1 MKLTQKQRDRLW
13 GEDGPYSEVHLIIE
27 TRILDDRE
35 ARKFVIV
42 ELNINPLSFEILKKN
57 RRQFEDD
64 SMIQELIDHAEYRG
78 QPFGYVTCA
87 FMQEYINSTVL
98 IEANKQVEYLKK
110 VLIKIHKYV
119 MDYLGIKSIVH

>member
-1 MKLTQKQRDRLW
+1 MKLTHKLREKLW

-57 RRQFEDD
+57 RKQFKDD
-64 SMIQELIDHAEYRG
+64 LLIQELIDHAEYRG
-78 QPFGYVTCA
+78 QPFGYITCA
-87 FMQEYINSTVL
+87 FMNEYTDPTVL
-98 IEANKQVEYLKK
+98 IEADKHAEYSKK
-110 VLIKIHKYV
+110 ALIKIHKYV
-119 MDYLGIKSIVH
+119 MDYLRIKST